1 MAHDLSEERPVFLSS
16 LPAGRREQ
24 GVALAVV
31 LVSVALFLAAAPFAR
46 LALAPVPAFIPVYE
60 SALVIN
66 DLVTAV
72 FLFGQFHIS
81 RSRALLLLACGYL
94 FTAALAVAHAL
105 SFPGLFAP
113 AGLLGAGP
121 QTTAW
126 LYMFWHGGFPLMV
139 IAYACCRNEPREQAR
154 SRPRADLAIM
164 LGVAAVLIAAG
175 GLTLLA
181 TAGHDALPALM
192 RGNTYTP
199 AQVVVVSAVW
209 LLCLV
214 ALALLSRRRP
224 YSVLDLWLMVVM
236 CAWMFDIALSGV
248 LNAGRYDLGFYAGRI
263 YGLMATSFVLV
274 VLLLENS
281 RLYARLIEAHAS
293 DRRKAAELQRL
304 SVVDALT
311 GIANR
316 RAFDTALD
324 LEWRRSL
331 RHRTPLCLLM
341 IDVDCFKRFNDAYGH
356 VAGDQCLHA
365 VAQALAGNAR
375 RAGELAAR
383 YGGEEFA
390 VLLPQTDLD
399 EAHGLAQRMCQ
410 AVRGLGIAH
419 RGSTAAPHVTISVGV
434 ASALVAFA
442 SEAASADGDAP
453 AEAWRSSPTVLVK
466 MADQA
471 LYRAKST
478 GRDRAMAARAD
489 DVVGGTAEQTATA
502 SEHSR
507 NVKAA

>member
-1 MAHDLSEERPVFLSS
+1 MAHELSEQHPIFLST

-24 GVALAVV
+24 RVALAVV
-31 LVSVALFLAAAPFAR
+31 LVSVVLFLAAAPFAQVP
-46 LALAPVPAFIPVYE
+46 LAPVPTFIPIYE

-94 FTAALAVAHAL
+94 FTAALAIAHAA

-126 LYMFWHGGFPLMV
+126 VYMFWHGGFPLMV
-139 IAYACCRNEPREQAR
+139 IAYACCRNEPREQAP
-154 SRPRADLAIM
+154 SRPRADLAIV

-181 TAGHDALPALM
+181 TAGHDALPAVM
-192 RGNTYTP
+192 RGNNYTST
-199 AQVVVVSAVW
+199 QIVVVSAVW

-214 ALALLSRRRP
+214 SLALLSRRRP

-236 CAWMFDIALSGV
+236 CAWLFDIALSGV

-274 VLLLENS
+274 MLLLENG

-293 DRRKAAELQRL
+293 DRKKAAELARL
-304 SVVDALT
+304 SVVDPLT

-316 RAFDTALD
+316 RAFEAALD
-324 LEWRRSL
+324 QEWRRSL

-365 VAQALAGNAR
+365 VAEALAGNAR

-410 AVRGLGIAH
+410 AVRDLGIPH
-419 RGSTAAPHVTISVGV
+419 RESAVAPHVTISVGV
-434 ASALVAFA
+434 ASALVATA
-442 SEAASADGDAP
+442 SEPALSDDDAA
-453 AEAWRSSPTVLVK
+453 AEARRASPTVLVK

-471 LYRAKST
+471 LYRAKAA
-478 GRDRAMAARAD
+478 GRNRVTSAR
-489 DVVGGTAEQTATA
+489 
-502 SEHSR
+502 EHSHT
-507 NVKAA
+507 VKAA

>member
-1 MAHDLSEERPVFLSS
+1 MADELTEEHPVFLSS
-16 LPAGRREQ
+16 LPAGRREHR
-24 GVALAVV
+24 VALAVV
-31 LVSVALFLAAAPFAR
+31 LVSVVLFLAAAPFAQV
-46 LALAPVPAFIPVYE
+46 ALTPMPAFIPIYE

-94 FTAALAVAHAL
+94 FTAALAVTHAA

-113 AGLLGAGP
+113 AGLLGGGP

-126 LYMFWHGGFPLMV
+126 LFMFWHGGLPLLV
-139 IAYACCRNEPREQAR
+139 IAYARCSNAPREQNPPQ
-154 SRPRADLAIM
+154 PRVDVAIM
-164 LGVAAVLIAAG
+164 LSVAAVLSAACAF
-175 GLTLLA
+175 TLLA
-181 TAGHDALPALM
+181 TAGHDALPAIM
-192 RGNTYTP
+192 QGNTYTP
-199 AQVVVVSAVW
+199 AMIVVASAVW
-209 LLCLV
+209 LLSVL
-214 ALALLSRRRP
+214 ALGLLSRRRP

-236 CAWMFDIALSGV
+236 CAWMLDIALGAV

-263 YGLMATSFVLV
+263 YGLMAASFVLV

-304 SVVDALT
+304 SVVDPLT

-316 RAFDTALD
+316 RAFEAALD
-324 LEWRRSL
+324 QEWRRSL
-331 RHRTPLCLLM
+331 RHRSALCLLLV
-341 IDVDCFKRFNDAYGH
+341 DVDCFKRFNDAYGH

-399 EAHGLAQRMCQ
+399 EAHGLAQRLCQ
-410 AVRGLGIAH
+410 AVRDLGIAH
-419 RGSTAAPHVTISVGV
+419 RGSTAAPHVTISAGV
-434 ASALVAFA
+434 ASALAAFA
-442 SEAASADGDAP
+442 SEPALADDGAP
-453 AEAWRSSPTVLVK
+453 AEARRSSPTVLVK

-471 LYRAKST
+471 LYRAKAA
-478 GRDRAMAARAD
+478 GRNRAMAAHAD
-489 DVVGGTAEQTATA
+489 DVVGQTSEQTA
-502 SEHSR
+502 SGHSQ

>member
-1 MAHDLSEERPVFLSS
+1 
-16 LPAGRREQ
+16 
-24 GVALAVV
+24 
-31 LVSVALFLAAAPFAR
+31 
-46 LALAPVPAFIPVYE
+46 
-60 SALVIN
+60 
-66 DLVTAV
+66 
-72 FLFGQFHIS
+72 
-81 RSRALLLLACGYL
+81 
-94 FTAALAVAHAL
+94 
-105 SFPGLFAP
+105 
-113 AGLLGAGP
+113 
-121 QTTAW
+121 
-126 LYMFWHGGFPLMV
+126 
-139 IAYACCRNEPREQAR
+139 
-154 SRPRADLAIM
+154 
-164 LGVAAVLIAAG
+164 
-175 GLTLLA
+175 
-181 TAGHDALPALM
+181 
-192 RGNTYTP
+192 
-199 AQVVVVSAVW
+199 
-209 LLCLV
+209 
-214 ALALLSRRRP
+214 
-224 YSVLDLWLMVVM
+224 
-236 CAWMFDIALSGV
+236 
-248 LNAGRYDLGFYAGRI
+248 
-263 YGLMATSFVLV
+263 MATSFVLV

-293 DRRKAAELQRL
+293 DRRKAAELAQL
-304 SVVDALT
+304 SVVDPLI

-316 RAFDTALD
+316 RAFDAALD
-324 LEWRRSL
+324 QEWRRSL

-365 VAQALAGNAR
+365 VAQALARNAR

-410 AVRGLGIAH
+410 AVRALGIAH
-419 RGSTAAPHVTISVGV
+419 RGSTVAPHVTISVGV

-442 SEAASADGDAP
+442 SEAASADGGAP
-453 AEAWRSSPTVLVK
+453 AEAWRASPTALVK

-471 LYRAKST
+471 LYRAKTT

>member
-1 MAHDLSEERPVFLSS
+1 MAPDLSEDHSVFLST

-24 GVALAVV
+24 RIALAVV
-31 LVSVALFLAAAPFAR
+31 LVSVVLFLVAAPFAR

-94 FTAALAVAHAL
+94 FTAALAIAHAA

-113 AGLLGAGP
+113 VGLLGGGP

-126 LYMFWHGGFPLMV
+126 LYMFWHGGFPLLV
-139 IAYACCRNEPREQAR
+139 IAYACCNDAPREQGLPQ
-154 SRPRADLAIM
+154 PRADLAIV
-164 LGVAAVLIAAG
+164 LGVAAVLVAAAAF
-175 GLTLLA
+175 TLLA
-181 TAGHDALPALM
+181 TTGHEVLPPIM
-192 RGNTYTP
+192 RGNRYTP
-199 AQVVVVSAVW
+199 AQIVVVSAVW
-209 LLCLV
+209 LLCVV

-263 YGLMATSFVLV
+263 YGLLATSFVLV

-281 RLYARLIEAHAS
+281 RLYARLIAAHAS
-293 DRRKAAELQRL
+293 DRKKAAELARL
-304 SVVDALT
+304 SVIDPLT

-316 RAFDTALD
+316 RAFDAALD
-324 LEWRRSL
+324 QEWRRSL
-331 RHRTPLCLLM
+331 RHRTPFCLLL

-410 AVRGLGIAH
+410 AVRDLGVAH
-419 RGSTAAPHVTISVGV
+419 RGSTVAPHVTISVGV

-442 SEAASADGDAP
+442 SETALTRADAP
-453 AEAWRSSPTVLVK
+453 AETRRSNPTALVE

-471 LYRAKST
+471 LYRAKT
-478 GRDRAMAARAD
+478 AGRNRAIAARGD
-489 DVVGGTAEQTATA
+489 NLVGQSSEQAATA
-502 SEHSR
+502 SAHSR
-507 NVKAA
+507 NAKAA

>member
-1 MAHDLSEERPVFLSS
+1 M
-16 LPAGRREQ
+16 
-24 GVALAVV
+24 
-31 LVSVALFLAAAPFAR
+31 
-46 LALAPVPAFIPVYE
+46 
-60 SALVIN
+60 
-66 DLVTAV
+66 
-72 FLFGQFHIS
+72 
-81 RSRALLLLACGYL
+81 
-94 FTAALAVAHAL
+94 
-105 SFPGLFAP
+105 
-113 AGLLGAGP
+113 
-121 QTTAW
+121 
-126 LYMFWHGGFPLMV
+126 
-139 IAYACCRNEPREQAR
+139 
-154 SRPRADLAIM
+154 
-164 LGVAAVLIAAG
+164 
-175 GLTLLA
+175 
-181 TAGHDALPALM
+181 
-192 RGNTYTP
+192 
-199 AQVVVVSAVW
+199 VVSAVW
-209 LLCLV
+209 LLSLV

-236 CAWMFDIALSGV
+236 CAWMFDIALSAV

-281 RLYARLIEAHAS
+281 RLYARLIAAHAS

-341 IDVDCFKRFNDAYGH
+341 IDVDCFKRFNDGYGH
-356 VAGDQCLHA
+356 VAGDRCLRA

-399 EAHGLAQRMCQ
+399 DAHRLAQRMCQ
-410 AVRGLGIAH
+410 AVRDLGIEH
-419 RGSTAAPHVTISVGV
+419 RGSTAAPHLTISVGV
-434 ASALVAFA
+434 ASALLAFA
-442 SEAASADGDAP
+442 SEPALSHADAT
-453 AEAWRSSPTVLVK
+453 AEARRSSPTTLVK

-471 LYRAKST
+471 LYRAKT
-478 GRDRAMAARAD
+478 AGRDRAMAARGED
-489 DVVGGTAEQTATA
+489 EQTATA
-502 SEHSR
+502 SEHPQ

>member
-24 GVALAVV
+24 RVAPAVV
-31 LVSVALFLAAAPFAR
+31 LVSVALFVAAAPFAR
-46 LALAPVPAFIPVYE
+46 LALAPVPAFIPIYE

-72 FLFGQFHIS
+72 
-81 RSRALLLLACGYL
+81 
-94 FTAALAVAHAL
+94 
-105 SFPGLFAP
+105 
-113 AGLLGAGP
+113 
-121 QTTAW
+121 
-126 LYMFWHGGFPLMV
+126 
-139 IAYACCRNEPREQAR
+139 
-154 SRPRADLAIM
+154 
-164 LGVAAVLIAAG
+164 
-175 GLTLLA
+175 
-181 TAGHDALPALM
+181 M
-192 RGNTYTP
+192 RGNSSTP
-199 AQVVVVSAVW
+199 AMIVVVSVVW
-209 LLCLV
+209 PLSVV

-236 CAWMFDIALSGV
+236 CAWMFDIALSAV

-356 VAGDQCLHA
+356 VAGDQCLQLPSP
-365 VAQALAGNAR
+365 QALARNAR
-375 RAGELAAR
+375 RAGEMAAR

-390 VLLPQTDLD
+390 VLLPQTELAD
-399 EAHGLAQRMCQ
+399 ARRLAQRMCQ
-410 AVRGLGIAH
+410 AVRDLEHSPSRDRRRRRTSPSASGWRARCMLCVSDIRRSAAGHAEA
-419 RGSTAAPHVTISVGV
+419 RTAA
-434 ASALVAFA
+434 AR
-442 SEAASADGDAP
+442 
-453 AEAWRSSPTVLVK
+453 RSRPDRARQDRRTRRS
-466 MADQA
+466 M
-471 LYRAKST
+471 RAKAA
-478 GRDRAMAARAD
+478 GRDRAVSARAD
-489 DVVGGTAEQTATA
+489 DVGRDDYSLYVKTAHERPDATLSA
-502 SEHSR
+502 GETVFR
-507 NVKAA
+507 PKMRP